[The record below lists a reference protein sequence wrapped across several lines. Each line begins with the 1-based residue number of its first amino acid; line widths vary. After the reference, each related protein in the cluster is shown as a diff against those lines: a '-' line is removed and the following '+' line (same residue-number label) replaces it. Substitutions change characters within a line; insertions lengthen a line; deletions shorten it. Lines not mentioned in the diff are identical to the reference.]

1 MSPPLMK
8 AFLPFSFQTFPTFSA
23 FVWIP
28 ATSLPA
34 TASVVAW
41 APFFSPFA
49 TGTTYLFFCS
59 SLPKSSIGFT
69 NSPFTPT
76 NAVNAGQTLATSSE
90 NIELLPGFHPVLH
103 TLWEPL
109 ILEILVQPF
118 FLADLQVLGRFPL

>member
-59 SLPKSSIGFT
+59 SLPLMQSMLDRLSLLLLKI
-69 NSPFTPT
+69 
-76 NAVNAGQTLATSSE
+76 LK
-90 NIELLPGFHPVLH
+90 LLPGFHPVLH